1 MSRTRAGRDPD
12 RPVTGGGEFQEELDI
27 ALEAAREAGR
37 LARRSFGTD
46 MEVEFKSPD
55 QPVTRADREVDAL
68 LRERLV
74 GARPT
79 YGWLSEE
86 TADDH
91 ERLGRDRVWIVD
103 PIDGTSSFVEGIP
116 DFVVSVGLADRGVP
130 RVGVVHDPMQDV
142 TYWGVGGG
150 GAFRDG
156 SPIRVS
162 DRDVGSEGGEPRL
175 LISRSMRLDS
185 LRRRFPG
192 WTYHAFG
199 STANKLV
206 RLAAG
211 EAEGYLT
218 RGERAE
224 WDLCAAS
231 VVLGEAGGTLS
242 ALDGTPLGFNRPDP
256 RVRGVIAGT
265 PDGYRR
271 LRTQAQ
277 GG

>member
-1 MSRTRAGRDPD
+1 MSRAPAGHGDDPSSMREGFED
-12 RPVTGGGEFQEELDI
+12 DLDL
-27 ALEAAREAGR
+27 ALSAAREAGE
-37 LARRSFGTD
+37 LARRFFGTD

-68 LRERLV
+68 LRERLLT
-74 GARPT
+74 ARPS

-91 ERLGRDRVWIVD
+91 ERLGCDRVWIMD

-116 DFVVSVGLADRGVP
+116 DFVVSIGLADRGVP
-130 RVGVVHDPMQDV
+130 CVGVVHDPMQDV
-142 TYWGVGGG
+142 TYWGARGR
-150 GAFRDG
+150 GAFR
-156 SPIRVS
+156 
-162 DRDVGSEGGEPRL
+162 EGDPVRISGRTAGGEGDEPRL
-175 LISRSMRLDS
+175 LISRSMRQDS

-192 WTYHAFG
+192 WRYRAFG

-206 RLAAG
+206 RVAAG

-231 VVLGEAGGTLS
+231 VVLGEAGGVIS
-242 ALDGTPLGFNRPDP
+242 ALDGSPLGFNRPDP
-256 RVRGVIAGT
+256 RVQGVVAGT
-265 PDGYRR
+265 PKGYRR
-271 LRTQAQ
+271 LRAQ
-277 GG
+277 LADA